1 MKPNLDFELI
11 IGEAMREGEYSALNC
26 IPATMFVTDINGR
39 LVDSVSEGA
48 CGFAWI
54 NIKPGTSKFAKYLKA
69 KEIARKDS
77 YYGGVSVWVHS
88 FGQSYERKMAYARAF
103 ATVLQQHDI
112 NAQAMGRL
120 D

>member
-11 IGEAMREGEYSALNC
+11 IGEAMREGEYSAMNC
-26 IPATMFVTDINGR
+26 TPSPMR
-39 LVDSVSEGA
+39 VSGGGAEYIVNEGV

-54 NIKPGTSKFAKYLKA
+54 NIKPGTSRFAKYLKA

-77 YYGGVSVWVHS
+77 YYGGVSIWVHY

-112 NAQAMGRL
+112 KAQAMGRL